1 MIVPPFVSILIPTK
15 NVAPYIE
22 QVLLSLFSLDY
33 PKECFEVWI
42 LDGYSVDGTREI
54 LGKYPV
60 IVREAS
66 CNVPAFYNAVLHEAR
81 GDIIALGDGDAL
93 VDPLWLKVLVQH
105 FSDPKVAGAGG
116 LCLTANP
123 DHLVPRVIGYEL
135 KARYERMPE
144 TISRI
149 ATMNVAYKKSVLM
162 EVGGFDARFDTGYD
176 TDIGHRIC
184 AAGYTICF
192 DPTAIV
198 YHYNRPTLA
207 SYFRQQFTYGKNT
220 AKLYLQH
227 AHIAAGDE
235 VTPFWMNV
243 QPVIFVLIALLLAGA
258 VFYPVTGIVAGIF
271 LFGLL
276 VLYLLSAIRLCIK
289 ESDITALYFIILC
302 FVRGIAWTAGG
313 IWFVLTSIN
322 VRKGTDGKPG
332 GEL

>member
-1 MIVPPFVSILIPTK
+1 MPPFVSILIPTK

-22 QVLLSLFSLDY
+22 QVLRSLFALDY
-33 PKECFEVWI
+33 PKDCFEVRI
-42 LDGYSVDGTREI
+42 LDGYSTDGTREI

-60 IVREAS
+60 IAREAG
-66 CNVPAFYNAVLHEAR
+66 CNVPAFYNAVLPEIK
-81 GDIIALGDGDAL
+81 GEIVALGDGDAI
-93 VDPLWLKVLVQH
+93 VDPQWLNVLVSH

-123 DHLVPRVIGYEL
+123 EHLVPRVIGYEL

-149 ATMNVAYKKSVLM
+149 ATMNVAYRKSVIM

-176 TDIGHRIC
+176 TDIGHRIS

-192 DPTAIV
+192 DPRAIV
-198 YHYNRPTLA
+198 YHYNRPTLL

-220 AKLYLQH
+220 AMLYLQH

-235 VTPFWMNV
+235 VTPFWLNI

-258 VFYPVTGIVAGIF
+258 VFLPVAGIVAGIF
-271 LFGLL
+271 FLVLL
-276 VLYLLSAIRLCIK
+276 VMYTISATRLCIK
-289 ESDITALYFIILC
+289 EKDVTALFFIVLC

-313 IWFVLTSIN
+313 VWFVLVSLCG
-322 VRKGTDGKPG
+322 RKKTKKIQDDTI
-332 GEL
+332 